1 MIGSRNNMASNKNYA
16 KVPFISIITVVFN
29 NEDYIEC
36 CIKSVLA
43 QDYSNFEYIIID
55 GNSTDETLNIV
66 NKYSDRINKIVS
78 EKDSGIYEAFNKGIK
93 YATGDYIGFL
103 NSDDYYTDNKVLS
116 EISKKLNIEKNHVLF
131 SNIKIIDRK
140 TEKVLRVQNSSRFK
154 PFLFRFGIAPPH
166 PTFFCSKQVY
176 ERVGDY
182 STGYRVSADYE
193 MMVRIIY
200 KNKYRFSHLNKN
212 IVTMRS
218 GGISNHGLMGKI
230 NQNIEIIKAA
240 KENNLYTNILFIT
253 FKIPYKIL
261 EILRKNFA

>member
-1 MIGSRNNMASNKNYA
+1 MASNKNYA

-154 PFLFRFGIAPPH
+154 P
-166 PTFFCSKQVY
+166 
-176 ERVGDY
+176 
-182 STGYRVSADYE
+182 
-193 MMVRIIY
+193 
-200 KNKYRFSHLNKN
+200 
-212 IVTMRS
+212 
-218 GGISNHGLMGKI
+218 
-230 NQNIEIIKAA
+230 
-240 KENNLYTNILFIT
+240 
-253 FKIPYKIL
+253 
-261 EILRKNFA
+261 